1 MGCEYRFNNKIY
13 NSYQSLIEEFSDG
26 DIQSALAILYSLE
39 MINRL
44 YYMINQIN
52 LKRNI
57 NSQQIKNLLQMMQI

>member
-1 MGCEYRFNNKIY
+1 MGCKYRFNNKVY

-57 NSQQIKNLLQMMQI
+57 NSQQIKNLLQMMWI

>member
-1 MGCEYRFNNKIY
+1 MGCKYRFNNKVY

-39 MINRL
+39 HDKQTLL
-44 YYMINQIN
+44 YDKLDK

>member
-1 MGCEYRFNNKIY
+1 MGCKYRFNNKVY

>member
-1 MGCEYRFNNKIY
+1 MGCKYRFNNKIY